1 MQATARGLRK
11 WARVGRKGADG
22 AKKPAEEATCKRRER
37 RSKHVGVLGRGSSLV
52 GEEREREGGRD
63 AIALAVK
70 FSPGSGETRRGRQEQ
85 PSAAEA

>member
-1 MQATARGLRK
+1 ML
-11 WARVGRKGADG
+11 
-22 AKKPAEEATCKRRER
+22 
-37 RSKHVGVLGRGSSLV
+37 HVGVLGRGSSLV

>member
-1 MQATARGLRK
+1 MVTSLEKFVFASHLRK
-11 WARVGRKGADG
+11 PKIRNKARDFP
-22 AKKPAEEATCKRRER
+22 KPIT
-37 RSKHVGVLGRGSSLV
+37 SQTLLKHVGVLGRGSSLV
-52 GEEREREGGRD
+52 GEERGRD

>member
-1 MQATARGLRK
+1 MSPKFVFASHLRK
-11 WARVGRKGADG
+11 PKTPNKARDFP
-22 AKKPAEEATCKRRER
+22 KPIT
-37 RSKHVGVLGRGSSLV
+37 SQTLLKHVGVLGRGSSLV